1 MKCLEDRGM
10 FQAPGIMQP
19 GIPGIMQP
27 PHGMQGAP
35 APGAPAAPPAPEP
48 GAVRNSKYLFSIGL
62 IILIDG
68 KYRHISGILL
78 AHYLDIFKLSAHNM
92 DCV

>member
-1 MKCLEDRGM
+1 M

-19 GIPGIMQP
+19 GIAGIMQP

-78 AHYLDIFKLSAHNM
+78 AH
-92 DCV
+92 